1 MEITT
6 CISCNYSSIC
16 TVRFHPAICVCPGL
30 VFLDCMAK
38 VQRERAQVLVI
49 ATAQSKQQL
58 LKDVVVSRGQH
69 VFEKIL
75 EISPPTLVSLSLEA
89 FLSAAWYL
97 ITIALLYCL

>member
-1 MEITT
+1 
-6 CISCNYSSIC
+6 
-16 TVRFHPAICVCPGL
+16 
-30 VFLDCMAK
+30 MAK

-75 EISPPTLVSLSLEA
+75 EIAPPTLVSLSLEA

>member
-1 MEITT
+1 
-6 CISCNYSSIC
+6 
-16 TVRFHPAICVCPGL
+16 
-30 VFLDCMAK
+30 MAK

-75 EISPPTLVSLSLEA
+75 EIAPPTLVSISLEA
-89 FLSAAWYL
+89 FFEPSVVFDDHCSSLLSL
-97 ITIALLYCL
+97 G

>member
-1 MEITT
+1 
-6 CISCNYSSIC
+6 
-16 TVRFHPAICVCPGL
+16 
-30 VFLDCMAK
+30 MAK

-89 FLSAAWYL
+89 FFERCMVFDNHCSSLLSL
-97 ITIALLYCL
+97 G